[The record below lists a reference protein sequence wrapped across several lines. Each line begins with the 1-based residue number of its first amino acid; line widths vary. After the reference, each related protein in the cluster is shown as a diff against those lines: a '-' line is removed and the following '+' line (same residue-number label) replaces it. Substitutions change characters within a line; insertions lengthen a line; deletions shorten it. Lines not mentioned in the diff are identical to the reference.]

1 MAEFVVEFPG
11 GLVQMV
17 AWGLN
22 KVPKQ
27 FEEMFTKIDILSH
40 CMVKSLFINFLL
52 MLQLDEWQL
61 LNSANQSLTGL
72 ERRKMRPADFI

>member
-27 FEEMFTKIDILSH
+27 FEEMFTKIDILSQ
-40 CMVKSLFINFLL
+40 CMVK
-52 MLQLDEWQL
+52 
-61 LNSANQSLTGL
+61 
-72 ERRKMRPADFI
+72 